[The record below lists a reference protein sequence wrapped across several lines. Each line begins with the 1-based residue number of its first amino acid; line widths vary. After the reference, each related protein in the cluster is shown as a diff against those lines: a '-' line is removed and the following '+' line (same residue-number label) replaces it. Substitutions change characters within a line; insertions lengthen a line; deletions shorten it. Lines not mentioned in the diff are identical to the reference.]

1 MRIIGKA
8 ILDDAMRRH
17 GSASRPLRSWL
28 SEAESAQWSDPHALK
43 ERYPRASIIGN
54 NRVVFNIKGNDF
66 RLVTQVNYERG
77 FVRVRFFGT
86 HAEYNRIDASEV

>member
-1 MRIIGKA
+1 MRVIAKA
-8 ILDDAMRRH
+8 ILDDAMRKH
-17 GSASRPLRSWL
+17 GSASKPLRSWL
-28 SEAESAQWSDPHALK
+28 SEAMTARWSDPYALK

-77 FVRVRFFGT
+77 IVMVKFFGT

>member
-1 MRIIGKA
+1 
-8 ILDDAMRRH
+8 MRRH

-28 SEAESAQWSDPHALK
+28 SEAESAQWSNPHALK

-66 RLVTQVNYERG
+66 RLVTQVNYGRG